1 MVLVI
6 EAGGFRE
13 RFIIFFLSFRPQK
26 YKIIYLKI
34 EYMFLKKTYFCPV
47 INKHIMEYTVIL
59 EKMDNGQWFC
69 QCEQVPEAVT
79 QGATIEEAKE
89 NIKDAIEMVLAAK
102 KELTRKQF
110 IGRRILRRKIAI
122 L

>member
-1 MVLVI
+1 MKKEEIQNADSQVLLI
-6 EAGGFRE
+6 D
-13 RFIIFFLSFRPQK
+13 
-26 YKIIYLKI
+26 
-34 EYMFLKKTYFCPV
+34 KKPYFCPV
-47 INKHIMEYTVIL
+47 TRKSMEFTIIL

-79 QGATIEEAKE
+79 QGTTIEEAKE

-110 IGRRILRRKIAI
+110 IGHRILRRKIAI

>member
-1 MVLVI
+1 
-6 EAGGFRE
+6 
-13 RFIIFFLSFRPQK
+13 
-26 YKIIYLKI
+26 
-34 EYMFLKKTYFCPV
+34 
-47 INKHIMEYTVIL
+47 
-59 EKMDNGQWFC
+59 MDNGLWFC

-89 NIKDAIEMVLAAK
+89 NIKDAIEMVLDAK

-110 IGRRILRRKIAI
+110 TGRRIIRRKIAI

>member
-1 MVLVI
+1 MKKEEI
-6 EAGGFRE
+6 QNADSRE
-13 RFIIFFLSFRPQK
+13 LLID
-26 YKIIYLKI
+26 
-34 EYMFLKKTYFCPV
+34 KKTYFCPV
-47 INKHIMEYTVIL
+47 TRKSMEFTIIL

-102 KELTRKQF
+102 KEQTRQNYVGK
-110 IGRRILRRKIAI
+110 RIIRRKIAI

>member
-1 MVLVI
+1 
-6 EAGGFRE
+6 
-13 RFIIFFLSFRPQK
+13 
-26 YKIIYLKI
+26 
-34 EYMFLKKTYFCPV
+34 
-47 INKHIMEYTVIL
+47 MEYTVIL

-102 KELTRKQF
+102 KNLPENNLSDVAYYDAK
-110 IGRRILRRKIAI
+110 
-122 L
+122 

>member
-1 MVLVI
+1 
-6 EAGGFRE
+6 
-13 RFIIFFLSFRPQK
+13 
-26 YKIIYLKI
+26 
-34 EYMFLKKTYFCPV
+34 MFLKKTYFCPV

>member
-1 MVLVI
+1 
-6 EAGGFRE
+6 
-13 RFIIFFLSFRPQK
+13 
-26 YKIIYLKI
+26 
-34 EYMFLKKTYFCPV
+34 
-47 INKHIMEYTVIL
+47 MEYTVIL

-89 NIKDAIEMVLAAK
+89 NIKDVIEMVLAAK

-110 IGRRILRRKIAI
+110 IGHRILRRKIAI

>member
-1 MVLVI
+1 MKKEEIQNADSQVLLI
-6 EAGGFRE
+6 D
-13 RFIIFFLSFRPQK
+13 
-26 YKIIYLKI
+26 
-34 EYMFLKKTYFCPV
+34 KKPYFCPV
-47 INKHIMEYTVIL
+47 TRKSMEFTIIL

-89 NIKDAIEMVLAAK
+89 NIRDAIEMVLAAK

-110 IGRRILRRKIAI
+110 TGRRILRRKIAV